1 MKMKRLILILISCIL
16 VGCSSAPVGWGGT
29 HEVILA
35 NEKSIAFIYDKLM
48 GGYSAI
54 MADATEHCKKY
65 KKVPYPTTE
74 GRALMTL
81 STQAFECR

>member
-35 NEKSIAFIYDKLM
+35 NEKSIAFIYDKLR
-48 GGYSAI
+48 GG
-54 MADATEHCKKY
+54 
-65 KKVPYPTTE
+65 
-74 GRALMTL
+74 
-81 STQAFECR
+81 